1 MIYTESYWLDI
12 KTVIKNI
19 PNIEELYLKKIL
31 ITGASGM
38 IGSAVAE
45 LLFYLNR
52 ECDAGIDIFL
62 AGRSEEK
69 MSRRFYLFSGEYTFI
84 KYDAIEAPSIHIV
97 PDYIIH
103 GAGNANPSVYTK
115 QPVETML
122 GNFIGLNALL
132 HMAAEKKCKR
142 VLYIS
147 SSEVYGN
154 KTINEPY
161 IESDCGTLD
170 ILNPRACYPN
180 AKRASETL
188 CVSYKDEYGIDV
200 VIVRPGH
207 IYGPAIT
214 ETDNRASAQF
224 TRNVVNG
231 QDIVM
236 KSAGTQIRSYCY
248 TLDCASAILTVLLK
262 GASGNAYN
270 ISNKNSLVSIR
281 DLAEIFAACSGTNV
295 IFEHPSDAEKRGY
308 NLMQNSALYS
318 DKLESL
324 GWKACFGPQA
334 GVMKTIQYF
343 KEG

>member
-1 MIYTESYWLDI
+1 MIYSESYWSDI
-12 KTVIKNI
+12 KKVICNI
-19 PNIEELYLKKIL
+19 PNVERLYLKKIL
-31 ITGASGM
+31 ITGATGM
-38 IGSAVAE
+38 LGSSVAE
-45 LLFYLNR
+45 ILFYLNR
-52 ECDAGIDIFL
+52 EFDANIDIYL

-69 MSRRFYLFSGEYTFI
+69 MNQRFYLFRKEYTFI
-84 KYDAIEAPSIHIV
+84 KYDATEIPSINII

-103 GAGNANPSVYTK
+103 GASNANPAIYTK

-122 GNFIGLNALL
+122 SNFIGLNALL
-132 HMAAEKKCKR
+132 HIAVETKCKR

-154 KTINEPY
+154 KTNNEPY

-188 CVSYKDEYGIDV
+188 CVSYINEYDIDV

-207 IYGPAIT
+207 IYGPTIT
-214 ETDNRASAQF
+214 STDNRASAQF

-231 QDIVM
+231 QDIIM

-248 TLDCASAILTVLLK
+248 TLDCASAILTVLLN

-270 ISNKNSLVSIR
+270 ISNKHSLVSIR
-281 DLAEIFAACSGTNV
+281 DLAEIFAKCSGTKV

-308 NLMQNSALYS
+308 NLMQNSALHS
-318 DKLESL
+318 DKLEAL
-324 GWKACFGPQA
+324 GWKACFGLQA
-334 GVMKTIQYF
+334 GVMRTIKYL